1 VLSIVR
7 ILRIPNSVLICV
19 GDGVV
24 SSSQNSET
32 GVRAIIAASRNIGY
46 DEI

>member
-1 VLSIVR
+1 MLSIVR
-7 ILRIPNSVLICV
+7 ILRIPNSVLICA

-24 SSSQNSET
+24 SSSHNSET
-32 GVRAIIAASRNIGY
+32 GVRVIIAASRNIGY